1 MYNPYELL
9 DEVRNAPPPLP
20 TRAEMCFA
28 IATHAA
34 DTATMHELKSVYRDD
49 HQRFLDDYEKLADI
63 ARMFNALPAG
73 YNQYKVQP

>member
-28 IATHAA
+28 IAMHAA
-34 DTATMHELKSVYRDD
+34 DTATLNELKSVYRDD
-49 HQRFLDDYEKLADI
+49 HQRFLDEEYEKLHEI
-63 ARMFNALPAG
+63 ARMFNALPAP
-73 YNQYKVQP
+73 YNQYKR